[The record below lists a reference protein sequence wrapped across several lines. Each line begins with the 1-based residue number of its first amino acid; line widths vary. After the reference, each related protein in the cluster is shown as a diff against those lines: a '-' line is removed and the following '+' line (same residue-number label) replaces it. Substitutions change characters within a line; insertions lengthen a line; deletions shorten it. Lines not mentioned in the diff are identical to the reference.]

1 MKTRTLLFAV
11 TALFL
16 LEACGQKSGALIGA
30 WTITSK
36 PAWVTSSWLDH
47 RSDTWQFLSD
57 GTCILGTATGSYQTL
72 PNNQI
77 KVQLAMQAA
86 TPGFTAVF
94 SFVVSGNSLTL
105 TNLAESQPVQLT
117 KKQ

>member
-1 MKTRTLLFAV
+1 MKKHILFITV

-16 LEACGQKSGALIGA
+16 FQACGQKSAAPTGA

-47 RSDTWQFLSD
+47 RSDTWQFLPD
-57 GTCILGTATGSYQTL
+57 GTCILGTATGSYQAL

-77 KVQLAMQAA
+77 KVQLPMQAA

-94 SFVVSGNSLTL
+94 SFTISGNSLRL
-105 TNLAESQPVQLT
+105 TNLAESQPVVLA
-117 KKQ
+117 KK

>member
-1 MKTRTLLFAV
+1 MKIHILFVTV

-16 LEACGQKSGALIGA
+16 FQACDQKSAAPTGA

-36 PAWVTSSWLDH
+36 PTWVTSSWLDH
-47 RSDTWQFLSD
+47 RSDIWQFLPD
-57 GTCILGTATGSYQTL
+57 GTCILGTATGSYQAL

-77 KVQLAMQAA
+77 KVQLPMQAA

-105 TNLAESQPVQLT
+105 NNLAESQPVQLT